1 MTLENL
7 LHVSSPLEGEA
18 PPLLPPLPLRE
29 RAGERVSAKVERV
42 SAEVKKASTRPTPHK
57 FPPSLPPAIPLVA
70 RYPLVPPARMP
81 LAWGTARDNR
91 CGDERLSSQTCARP
105 RPQVQHNER
114 NLI

>member
-1 MTLENL
+1 MTLEKL
-7 LHVSSPLEGEA
+7 LHVSSPFEGEA
-18 PPLLPPLPLRE
+18 PPLLLPLPLRA
-29 RAGERVSAKVERV
+29 RAGERVSAK
-42 SAEVKKASTRPTPHK
+42 AEKASTRPTPHK

-70 RYPLVPPARMP
+70 RYPLVPPARIP
-81 LAWGTARDNR
+81 LAWGTAGENR